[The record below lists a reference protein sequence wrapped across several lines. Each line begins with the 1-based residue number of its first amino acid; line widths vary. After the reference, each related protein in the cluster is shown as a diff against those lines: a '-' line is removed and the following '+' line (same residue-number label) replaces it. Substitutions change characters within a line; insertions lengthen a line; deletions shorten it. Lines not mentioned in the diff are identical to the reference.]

1 MEIKM
6 IDLFKKEIIWSII
19 TFVFVIIY
27 LFGNEGG
34 RCVAFIILA
43 IYAAGG
49 LTDYFIGDNEDDI
62 LDCTSY
68 SIVDDVYSDDD
79 ESMIGD

>member
-1 MEIKM
+1 M

-43 IYAAGG
+43 IYAASK
-49 LTDYFIGDNEDDI
+49 LTDFLIGEKDDVV

-68 SIVDDVYSDDD
+68 CVVDDVYSDDD
-79 ESMIGD
+79 QSIIGD

>member
-1 MEIKM
+1 M
-6 IDLFKKEIIWSII
+6 IYLFKKEIIWSII

-43 IYAAGG
+43 IYAAGK
-49 LTDYFIGDNEDDI
+49 LANYFVGEKENDVV
-62 LDCTSY
+62 LDCTGY
-68 SIVDDVYSDDD
+68 SVVVDDVYSDDD

>member
-43 IYAAGG
+43 IYAAGR

>member
-6 IDLFKKEIIWSII
+6 IDLFKKEIIWGII

-43 IYAAGG
+43 IYAAGK
-49 LTDYFIGDNEDDI
+49 LANYFVGEKENDVV

-68 SIVDDVYSDDD
+68 SVVDDVYCDDD
-79 ESMIGD
+79 QSIR

>member
-1 MEIKM
+1 M
-6 IDLFKKEIIWSII
+6 IDLFKKEIIWSVI

-43 IYAAGG
+43 IYTASKLA
-49 LTDYFIGDNEDDI
+49 DYFVGEKENDVVF
-62 LDCTSY
+62 DCTSY
-68 SIVDDVYSDDD
+68 SIMDDVYSDDD
-79 ESMIGD
+79 EPIIGE

>member
-1 MEIKM
+1 M
-6 IDLFKKEIIWSII
+6 IYLFKKEIIWSII

-43 IYAAGG
+43 IYAASK
-49 LTDYFIGDNEDDI
+49 LADYFVGEKKENDDI
-62 LDCTSY
+62 LNCTSY